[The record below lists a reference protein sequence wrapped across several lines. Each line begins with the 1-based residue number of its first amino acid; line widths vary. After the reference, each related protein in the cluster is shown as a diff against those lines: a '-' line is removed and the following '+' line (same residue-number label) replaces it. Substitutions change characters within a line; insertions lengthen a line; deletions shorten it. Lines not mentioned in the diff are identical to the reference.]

1 LQQACTSFAS
11 LLTDRIDASGS
22 ISVGVYS
29 HCVFIDKARIR
40 TTATTYGRFS
50 YLIRLFDLWGIA
62 SITFMEGLTREE
74 LMKLVLLLGQERKS
88 EEGDLIAKL
97 QESGVENVQVEMATP
112 AVPVSPVKVYAAAM
126 GASKELHETVE
137 SGDQVNVRRLRR
149 VTQAVIDEVMADE
162 QSFVAL
168 TTIKN
173 FDEYLIS
180 HSTNVAILSVLLG
193 QHLGL
198 SKGRLSELCLAG
210 FLHDVGK
217 VDVSPSILRKD
228 GPLDPHEW
236 EEMRS
241 HPVYASRTLLGVS
254 RPSPSVMKAV
264 VVAFEH
270 HLNYDMTGYPE
281 TEIKDSVTLFGNIVA
296 IADRYDAM
304 TTARAYR
311 VNLTPYEALHN
322 LIDRSGTTFDP
333 VLVKLFVDI
342 MGVYPP
348 GTVLELTNGEVGVV
362 CEPPAVG
369 RPLEKPKVRIVAPE
383 AAGRIVDLD
392 EQGAGQHPVDVL
404 RVLNPH
410 NMGQMPAI
418 DLSAFDAAG

>member
-1 LQQACTSFAS
+1 MNERGTPPPSPSRDQDLALALAVAARTAAYYGADNAVLQQACAFLHS
-11 LLTDRIDASGS
+11 LLAERIDASGS
-22 ISVGVYS
+22 VALGVHS

-40 TTATTYGRFS
+40 TTVSTYGRFS
-50 YLIRLFDLWGIA
+50 YLVQLFEVWGL
-62 SITFMEGLTREE
+62 SSVTFLEGLTEDE
-74 LMKLVLLLGQERKS
+74 LLKGVLVLGQVHIT
-88 EEGDLIAKL
+88 GPADLAARL
-97 QESGVENVQVEMATP
+97 RELGVERVQVEIGTP
-112 AVPVSPVKVYAAAM
+112 PLTPSAPKVYAAAM
-126 GASKELHETVE
+126 KMSREIHETVE

-162 QSFVAL
+162 QSLIAL

-217 VDVSPSILRKD
+217 VDVDPSILHKE
-228 GPLDPHEW
+228 GPLESHEW
-236 EEMRS
+236 EDMRS
-241 HPVYASRTLLGVS
+241 HPIYASRTLLGVS

-281 TEIKDSVTLFGNIVA
+281 TEIKDNVTLFGNIVA

-304 TTARAYR
+304 TTARVYR
-311 VNLTPYEALHN
+311 KNLTPYEALHH
-322 LIDRSGTTFDP
+322 LID
-333 VLVKLFVDI
+333 
-342 MGVYPP
+342 
-348 GTVLELTNGEVGVV
+348 
-362 CEPPAVG
+362 
-369 RPLEKPKVRIVAPE
+369 
-383 AAGRIVDLD
+383 
-392 EQGAGQHPVDVL
+392 
-404 RVLNPH
+404 
-410 NMGQMPAI
+410 
-418 DLSAFDAAG
+418 